1 MARSISCFGSPSPRT
16 ERSHA
21 IEQAMASVVSAAQGM
36 IERVEL
42 LAALDRAV
50 ARKVTIISAPPGS
63 GKTSLLHAWAERS
76 WRDHR
81 IARVCVEPDQ
91 QDTQH
96 LWLSLLHAIR
106 QPLDAGSEPSTP
118 IATPGPDGG
127 TLVDTIL
134 SEVEGHTGSVVLV
147 IDDLHELRSADAV
160 SELERLLMNLPGSA
174 HAVLSTRRDSRLRLH
189 RLRLAGEVAEIR
201 SAALQFSER
210 ETRELLAVSGVSL
223 SEAGAATLHRR
234 TEGWAAGLRLAAI
247 SLAVHPD
254 PESFVVEFSG
264 NDRAVSE
271 YLIAEM
277 LEHQPDEV
285 RSVLLRTSLVDRVNG
300 ELADL
305 LSGCSGSERILLD
318 LEDANAFVVS
328 LDTRRTWFRYHQ
340 LLMDFL
346 RLDLRRTMP
355 DEIPD
360 LHRRAAAWFLEHGD
374 VLAAMRHTQAAG
386 DWPDAAR
393 LLADQVFTLTLD
405 GHGGMIDALLR
416 SFPQGVCG
424 DQPELAVAYAAS
436 RLIQGRLEEAAAQLA
451 LAESHL
457 ETVPP
462 ARRHRLAV
470 AIAVLR
476 LGHARRSLNLTA
488 VLENVDVLASPITG
502 ASNEEIAVGGE
513 LRCAALMN
521 LGIVETW
528 SGRLADA
535 ERHLSEGAALA
546 RRIGRPY
553 LEVVCRAHLGFPSKL
568 RSFAVARERCHEAI
582 SLAERHGLGG
592 APVIVPALTTLATTM
607 TWMGEFDEGE
617 RWLRRAWD
625 AAGADLVP
633 ATRVLLH
640 LAAGMLDAA
649 RGRHRRA
656 LHEFGAADETR
667 LPLAGEHMLASQICG
682 WMAATQ
688 ARLGMHDR
696 ARRSLA
702 VLPDDRAHTG
712 EIRNAWSRILLEEG
726 DAAGALEALKD
737 VLSGTAPV
745 FHALT
750 LVEAHLL
757 AGLAHRELGESRA
770 AGAAVEAALAVAEPD
785 RLILPFAMT
794 GSLELLESLPQH
806 KTAHRALW
814 IDILDV
820 LRGSS
825 PAATGEGPPMP
836 LEELSRSELRVL
848 RYLPT
853 NLTRMEISR
862 ELHVTVNTVNT
873 HVRNIYSKLSARDR
887 SAAVRYARELRLLSS
902 VGSR

>member
-1 MARSISCFGSPSPRT
+1 MARSISCFGSQSPRT
-16 ERSHA
+16 VRSHA
-21 IEQAMASVVSAAQGM
+21 IEQAMASVLPAAQGM
-36 IERVEL
+36 VQRVEL

-50 ARKVTIISAPPGS
+50 AQKVTIISAPPGS
-63 GKTSLLHAWAERS
+63 GKTSLLRAWAERPQTAHRTAWVS
-76 WRDHR
+76 VERDEHD
-81 IARVCVEPDQ
+81 A
-91 QDTQH
+91 QH
-96 LWLSLLHAIR
+96 FWFSVLDAIR
-106 QPLDAGSEPSTP
+106 RPLAGGAEPGKPS
-118 IATPGPDGG
+118 ATPELDGAA
-127 TLVDTIL
+127 LVHTVL
-134 SEVEGHTGSVVLV
+134 SELVEQAGSVVLV
-147 IDDLHELRSADAV
+147 IDDLHELGSADALTG
-160 SELERLLMNLPGSA
+160 LERLLMNLPNSA
-174 HAVLSTRRDSRLRLH
+174 HVVLSARRDPRLRLH

-210 ETRELLAVSGVSL
+210 ETRELLTASDIRL
-223 SEAGAATLHRR
+223 SDAGAAMLHRR

-247 SLAVHPD
+247 SLADHPD
-254 PESFVVEFSG
+254 PERFVADFSG

-277 LEHQPDEV
+277 LERQPDEV

-305 LSGCSGSERILLD
+305 LSGRSGSERILLD

-328 LDTRRTWFRYHQ
+328 LDRGRTWFRYHQ
-340 LLMDFL
+340 LLADFL
-346 RLDLRRTMP
+346 RLELRRTLP
-355 DEIPD
+355 DEVAD
-360 LHRRAAAWFLEHGD
+360 LHRRAAAWFLEQGD
-374 VLAAMRHTQAAG
+374 VIDAVRHTQAAG
-386 DWPDAAR
+386 DWSGAAR
-393 LLADQVFTLTLD
+393 LLADHVFTLALD
-405 GHGGMIDALLR
+405 GHAGAIDALLR
-416 SFPQGVCG
+416 SFPRGVCR
-424 DQPELAVAYAAS
+424 DQRELAIAHATS
-436 RLIQGRLEEAAAQLA
+436 SQIHGRLDEAAAQLS
-451 LAESHL
+451 LAVKHL

-470 AIAVLR
+470 AIAALR
-476 LGHARRSLNLTA
+476 LGQAGRSLNLA
-488 VLENVDVLASPITG
+488 DVIENADFRASPITG
-502 ASNEEIAVGGE
+502 ASNEEITLGRE
-513 LRCAALMN
+513 LRCVALMN
-521 LGIVETW
+521 VGIVETW

-582 SLAERHGLGG
+582 SLAEGHGLGG
-592 APVIVPALTTLATTM
+592 GPVIVPALTTLATTM
-607 TWMGEFDEGE
+607 IWMGEFDEGE

-649 RGRHRRA
+649 RGRHRQA

-702 VLPDDRAHTG
+702 VLPDHRAHTG

-757 AGLAHRELGESRA
+757 AGLAHRELGDSRA